1 MKLVLLGYIL
11 LGLLYLTFT
20 YLAIKVKDE
29 NVKLK
34 HAEQKNENFNIL
46 GKNQYN

>member
-20 YLAIKVKDE
+20 HLAIKVK
-29 NVKLK
+29 
-34 HAEQKNENFNIL
+34 NE
-46 GKNQYN
+46 KC